1 MGNKGRLAG
10 GDTPRNG
17 LHAGVATLGVL
28 FAGRLW
34 SESRGF
40 PVANSV
46 MSELHRTAQTV
57 GLGLDPSLGSHL
69 GDEKKRPDKVLEGLC
84 EPLKEWKVLTVLR
97 AESAQQAHQFI
108 FPLCD
113 CLVSQSCPTL
123 LQPHGL

>member
-1 MGNKGRLAG
+1 MKKIIKIKKP
-10 GDTPRNG
+10 TPAITTVSY
-17 LHAGVATLGVL
+17 LLY
-28 FAGRLW
+28 
-34 SESRGF
+34 
-40 PVANSV
+40 NSV